1 MFVVPGTLPN
11 LAQRV
16 SHEAAERVAGN
27 WWKLALNGL
36 LLVVA
41 GVLIFSI
48 QWTVS
53 SLATFLGVLFI
64 AEGVFMALTTGFDD
78 RVRRV
83 NVITGLLSIVVGVAI
98 IAWPGPGILAVAIFL
113 GAWLIVVGTLTTSGA
128 FATRHL
134 ISDWWMLLVTGIL
147 EVVLGVLALAQPGA
161 TLAAIIIVGGIWAVV
176 VGVMRIVF
184 SFELKQLPHKLDQ
197 ALAQAAAGN
206 GNGASQT
213 HKPSPDRTVPAAS

>member
-1 MFVVPGTLPN
+1 MFSVPGTFPD
-11 LAQRV
+11 LAQRF
-16 SHEAAERVAGN
+16 SHEAAERVSRN

-36 LLVVA
+36 LLIVA

-48 QWTVS
+48 QWSVS
-53 SLATFLGVLFI
+53 SLATFLGALFI

-83 NVITGLLSIVVGVAI
+83 NVISGLLSIVVGVAI
-98 IAWPGPGILAVAIFL
+98 IVWPGPGILAVAIFL
-113 GAWLIVVGTLTTSGA
+113 GAWLVVVGTLTISGS

-134 ISDWWMLLVTGIL
+134 MSDWWMLLVTGVL

-176 VGVMRIVF
+176 VGVMRIVL
-184 SFELKQLPHKLDQ
+184 SFEVKQLPHKLDQ

-206 GNGASQT
+206 GNGTTAMR
-213 HKPSPDRTVPAAS
+213 KPSPDRTVPAAS